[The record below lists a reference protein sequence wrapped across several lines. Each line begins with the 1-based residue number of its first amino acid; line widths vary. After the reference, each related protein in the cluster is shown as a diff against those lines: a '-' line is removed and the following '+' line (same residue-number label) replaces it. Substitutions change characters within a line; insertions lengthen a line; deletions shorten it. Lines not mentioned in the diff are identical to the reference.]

1 MDVPSMLGRTTRTL
15 SDEAKTPQD
24 GILAQAATSNT
35 KVDVQN
41 VRSRVSQR

>member
-1 MDVPSMLGRTTRTL
+1 MLGGTTWTL
-15 SDEAKTPQD
+15 SDEAKTPQH
-24 GILAQAATSNT
+24 GVLAQAATSNP